1 MNLKETLSTLE
12 SLTDEKVR
20 KQHLKNG
27 ARENLFGVRM
37 GDIRTL
43 AKKIKKNH
51 ALALELWKTENI
63 DARMLAIL
71 ILDPKELSAAEIET
85 MVSSEQFTWAADWFY
100 NYVIKEYVNKE
111 QFREKWM
118 NSKDVMLARAG
129 WSLTSGRIARDAEGI
144 DIPATLN
151 RIESEMANAAPE
163 VQWTMNSALVQVG
176 IYHPS
181 YREKA
186 LAIAEKL
193 GIYRN
198 YPVSKGCTSP
208 FAPIWINTMLSKQK

>member
-1 MNLKETLSTLE
+1 MDLKETLSTLE
-12 SLTDEKVR
+12 SLADEKVR
-20 KQHLKNG
+20 KQHLKIG
-27 ARENLFGVRM
+27 ARENLFGVKM

-43 AKKIKKNH
+43 AKKIKTDH

-71 ILDPKELSAAEIET
+71 ILNPKELSATEIEQ

-100 NYVIKEYVNKE
+100 NYIIKEYADKE

-118 NSKDVMLARAG
+118 NAKDVMLARAG
-129 WSLTSGRIARDAEGI
+129 WSLTSGRIARDSEGI
-144 DIPATLN
+144 NIPAILE
-151 RIESEMANAAPE
+151 RIESELAQAAPE
-163 VQWTMNSALVQVG
+163 VQWTMNSALVQIG
-176 IYHPS
+176 IHHPI
-181 YREKA
+181 YREKV

-193 GIYRN
+193 GVYRD

-208 FAPIWINTMLSKQK
+208 FAPSWINAMLSKQK